1 MSRKHVQSVPSGTI
15 VAESTSAR
23 LKTGLARGIDKG
35 LRGFLWI
42 AKILVPVSLGVA
54 LLDWTGWL
62 YLLDTMF
69 RPVMGLI
76 NLPPQ
81 AALPILTALLS
92 SFYAAFAMMLVIP
105 FATTQLVLLAIFIS
119 IAHMLFVEGTIQHK
133 AGINGPAIV
142 AVRLVTACLTVI
154 VVSWFFDGTATPVV
168 MPQGITARTSVEA
181 VVSAWTVSTL
191 KLLLK
196 MLLIMVP
203 AMAVLE
209 LMKVFNWTERVARVF
224 RPLMVVLGL
233 SPNVAAMWVAGTF
246 FGIIYGSALIV
257 EESTSGRYAP
267 DEVKRLH
274 IALGLNH
281 SIVEDPA
288 MFLAAGIGLFWTVV
302 PRFLAA
308 IAAVHLY
315 RLYRTLQPQLRSLR
329 LRTAGRARPE
339 PR

>member
-1 MSRKHVQSVPSGTI
+1 MSRNHAGPAPSGAI
-15 VAESTSAR
+15 LAESAGAK
-23 LKTGLARGIDKG
+23 LKKGLARGTGRG
-35 LRGFLWI
+35 LHGFLWI
-42 AKILVPVSLGVA
+42 AKILVPVSLAVA
-54 LLDWTGWL
+54 LLEWTGWL
-62 YLLDTMF
+62 YLLDPAF

-81 AALPILTALLS
+81 AALPVLTALLS

-105 FATTQLVLLAIFIS
+105 FTTAQLILLAIFIS
-119 IAHMLFVEGTIQHK
+119 IAHMFFIEGTIQHK
-133 AGINGPAIV
+133 AGINGPAMV
-142 AVRLVTACLTVI
+142 TVRLVTACVTVI
-154 VVSWFFDGTATPVV
+154 VVSWFFEGTSTPVV
-168 MPQGITARTSVEA
+168 MPQGITARASVEA
-181 VVSAWTVSTL
+181 VLWTWAVSTL

-224 RPLMVVLGL
+224 RPLMALLGL
-233 SPNVAAMWVAGTF
+233 SPNVAALWVAGTF

-257 EESTSGRYAP
+257 EESTSGRYTP
-267 DEVKRLH
+267 DELKRLH
-274 IALGLNH
+274 ISLGLNH

-288 MFLAAGIGLFWTVV
+288 MFLAAGIGLFWTIV
-302 PRFLAA
+302 PRFLAT

-315 RLYRTLQPQLRSLR
+315 RLYHALQPALRRR
-329 LRTAGRARPE
+329 LRTAGHARPE

>member
-1 MSRKHVQSVPSGTI
+1 MEPRDS
-15 VAESTSAR
+15 R
-23 LKTGLARGIDKG
+23 LKTGILRGIG
-35 LRGFLWI
+35 RGVHGFLWI
-42 AKILVPVSLGVA
+42 AKILLPVSLAVA

-62 YLLDTMF
+62 YALDPVF
-69 RPVMGLI
+69 RPVMGLL

-81 AALPILTALLS
+81 AALPVLTALLS

-105 FATTQLVLLAIFIS
+105 FTTAQLILLAIFIT
-119 IAHMLFVEGTIQHK
+119 IAHMFIIEGTIQHK
-133 AGINGPAIV
+133 AGISGPAIV
-142 AVRLVTACLTVI
+142 TLRLVTACVTVV
-154 VVSWFFDGTATPVV
+154 VVSWFLDDTSAPVV
-168 MPQGITARTSVEA
+168 MPQSITTRAAIDA
-181 VVSAWTVSTL
+181 VLSAWAISTL

-203 AMAVLE
+203 VMALLE
-209 LMKVFNWTERVARVF
+209 LMKTFGWTERVARVF
-224 RPLMVVLGL
+224 RPLMTVLGL

-257 EESTSGRYAP
+257 EESTSGRYTP
-267 DEVKRLH
+267 DELKRLH

-288 MFLAAGIGLFWTVV
+288 LFLAAGIGLFWTVV

-308 IAAVHLY
+308 MAAVHLY
-315 RLYRTLQPQLRSLR
+315 RLCRALRPGLRSR
-329 LRTAGRARPE
+329 RFRTGGRPRPE

>member
-1 MSRKHVQSVPSGTI
+1 MRREHAEPASSGAPAT
-15 VAESTSAR
+15 EPRDAR
-23 LKTGLARGIDKG
+23 LKTGVVRGIGKG
-35 LRGFLWI
+35 VHGFLWI
-42 AKILVPVSLGVA
+42 AKILLPVSLVVA

-62 YLLDTMF
+62 YALDPVF

-81 AALPILTALLS
+81 AALPVLTALLS

-105 FATTQLVLLAIFIS
+105 FTAPQLIMLAIFIT
-119 IAHMLFVEGTIQHK
+119 IAHMFIIEGTIQHK
-133 AGINGPAIV
+133 AGISGPAIV
-142 AVRLVTACLTVI
+142 TLRLVTACLTVI
-154 VVSWFFDGTATPVV
+154 VVSWFLDDTSAPVV
-168 MPQGITARTSVEA
+168 MPHSVTTRAAIDA
-181 VVSAWTVSTL
+181 VLSAWALSTL

-203 AMAVLE
+203 VMALLE
-209 LMKVFNWTERVARVF
+209 LMKTFGWTERVAHVF
-224 RPLMVVLGL
+224 RPLMTVLGL

-257 EESTSGRYAP
+257 EESTSGRYTP
-267 DEVKRLH
+267 DELKRLH

-288 MFLAAGIGLFWTVV
+288 LFLAAGIGLFWTVV
-302 PRFLAA
+302 PRFVAS

-315 RLYRTLQPQLRSLR
+315 RLCCR
-329 LRTAGRARPE
+329 LRHRLRAPGVTAAGRARPGL
-339 PR
+339 R

>member
-1 MSRKHVQSVPSGTI
+1 MSQGRPEPALSGTSL
-15 VAESTSAR
+15 AQSAGAR
-23 LKTGLARGIDKG
+23 LRTGLARGIGKG
-35 LRGFLWI
+35 LHGFLWI
-42 AKILVPVSLGVA
+42 AKILVPVSLVVA

-62 YLLDTMF
+62 YLLDPVF

-81 AALPILTALLS
+81 AALPVLTALLS

-105 FATTQLVLLAIFIS
+105 FTNAQLILLAIFIS
-119 IAHMLFVEGTIQHK
+119 IAHMFFIEGTIQHK
-133 AGINGPAIV
+133 AGISGPAMV
-142 AVRLVTACLTVI
+142 AVRLVTACLTVM
-154 VVSWFFDGTATPVV
+154 VVSWFFDDTSAPVV
-168 MPQGITARTSVEA
+168 MPQGITARASIEA
-181 VVSAWTVSTL
+181 VLWTWTVSTL

-209 LMKVFNWTERVARVF
+209 LMKVYNWTERVARVF

-267 DEVKRLH
+267 DELKRLH

-288 MFLAAGIGLFWTVV
+288 MFLAAGIGLFWTIV
-302 PRFLAA
+302 PRFLATLT
-308 IAAVHLY
+308 AVHLY
-315 RLYRTLQPQLRSLR
+315 RLFRALQPALRSRR

>member
-1 MSRKHVQSVPSGTI
+1 MSRNHAQPVPPETI
-15 VAESTSAR
+15 VAEPTGAR
-23 LKTGLARGIDKG
+23 LKIGLARGIGRG

-42 AKILVPVSLGVA
+42 AKILVPVSLAVA

-62 YLLDTMF
+62 YLLEPVF

-105 FATTQLVLLAIFIS
+105 FTSAQLVLLAIFIS
-119 IAHMLFVEGTIQHK
+119 IAHMFFIEGTIQHK
-133 AGINGPAIV
+133 AGINGPAMV
-142 AVRLVTACLTVI
+142 GVRLVVACLTVI
-154 VVSWFFDGTATPVV
+154 IVSWFFDGTSTPVV
-168 MPQGITARTSVEA
+168 MPQDITARASIEA
-181 VVSAWTVSTL
+181 AVSAWAVSTL

-203 AMAVLE
+203 AMTVLE
-209 LMKVFNWTERVARVF
+209 MMKVFNWTERVARVF

-257 EESTSGRYAP
+257 EESTSGRYEP
-267 DEVKRLH
+267 DELKRLH

-302 PRFLAA
+302 PRFLAS

-315 RLYRTLQPQLRSLR
+315 RLWRLFHTR
-329 LRTAGRARPE
+329 LRTPDVIPADRPRPE